1 MSTRRAILP
10 TPSSV
15 SGSRGGVRRWCSVA
29 ILAAVASIGGAQPV
43 PSTGDLL
50 SLYAPAVLARGRS
63 VTGISVPVAHAL
75 NPALTGADERLSFDF
90 GYTALAPTR
99 SGEKG
104 LGNVVNAAA
113 TIPTRIG
120 VWGFSAHYFGS
131 ELPALHV
138 GPLGA
143 LHASFAKELYPQVYL
158 GAGLGVQVGEDPL
171 APKGEQEWAWGGGL
185 DLGFLHRPG
194 QLGPIKDLAWG
205 VTMRGIGKGITEPL
219 DGYRVYAPAFTP
231 AIGVSLTPLHTRDIA
246 FSTGVDLWAPTFQ
259 SLRGEVA
266 AALSISDFLRIFGY
280 YPFALVGHRP
290 DDEEFS
296 PRFGFSFKFGFG
308 LPETM
313 RLVGYGERDFS
324 RGEIAIHTAAAPLR
338 DQIWGLG
345 LGTTVSLGIIDE
357 DPPEV
362 SIDSDDVEYRSPNL
376 DGVQDDLTLPI
387 SITDRGLVAGYL
399 LMVEDEAGNLVRTIR
414 NKDGG
419 VEPGGVEGA
428 VGRLLATKEQIDI
441 PETLRWDGRSSG
453 GQVVDDGA
461 YHYYLEAWDDSGNRA
476 RSALRTVV
484 IDTEPPRASLRA
496 TDLVFSP
503 NDDGNKDTIAIQ
515 QEFSPEDQWQ
525 AKLVDPAGITV
536 IAYDWAVDPPAT
548 LVWDGRRDDGTLAAD
563 GVYTY
568 QLLGTDRAGN
578 SAEVR
583 LPNIIINTAATPIAV
598 RATDSDISP
607 NDDGQ
612 DDSARY
618 LLEVPVTAGVER
630 WELAVR
636 NPSGQVV
643 RLYSG
648 AAPVPDEVTFDG
660 RDDAG
665 RALPEGIYQ
674 AQLDLTYENGNR
686 PSAVAPELLI
696 DLTAPA
702 ATVKASLAVFSPDGD
717 GNKDT
722 VTIFQET
729 FDEALWTGVV
739 SAANGDEVRTLT
751 WRGTP
756 EGTFTWDGR
765 RTDGL
770 PASDGTYYYLLEARD
785 SAGNV
790 GRSNAVEL
798 TIDTADTPVFL
809 ATNATHFSPNADGVA
824 DHIKLLPRL
833 EDTEG
838 VERWTLL
845 VEAGRGAGDSGGPVR
860 SLADRGSVP
869 EQIIWDG
876 LDDSGNRSPDG
887 NYFATLQVF
896 YVKGNDPD
904 ASSPSFVLDT
914 GYPEAELTA
923 DSLLLSPDGDGQR
936 DEIFIDQSSTPEDTW
951 EGEIAG
957 ENGQVVRTFFWKGE
971 LDAFSWDGTDENGNL
986 VADGFYTYRVTGR
999 DFAGNAATAVL
1010 EGIEVDSRP
1019 TTLFATIDTE
1029 GFSPNGDNV
1038 RDTQAVG
1045 IVLGLADGVQSWEIE
1060 FAHAERGVQRA
1071 MGGTGAVP
1079 ERVVWD
1085 GLTDSGAGAPEGAY
1099 NAEVSVSYAK
1109 GNRPTAR
1116 TAAFQLDR
1124 TAPRITLDLSPQPF
1138 SPDNDGVD
1146 DELAMSIEVEDI
1158 SPLSGWSMTITDP
1171 QGALFATFSGRGA
1184 PSSEIIW
1191 DGLSDNGEL
1200 VQSALDYPVALAVSD
1215 ALGNTAIVNDA
1226 IAVDVLVI
1234 RDGDKLKIRVASI
1247 TFPPN
1252 SADLSLVSGRAAEL
1266 NARTIVR
1273 LGEIFTKNRSY
1284 TILIEGHANSVLYAD
1299 PEAAAREQ
1307 RDTLLPLSAAR
1318 AEAVRRELVAL
1329 GVSVQRIS
1337 TDGVGGANP
1346 VVPFSDEQNRW
1357 KNRRVEFILT
1367 GRGS

>member
-1 MSTRRAILP
+1 M
-10 TPSSV
+10 
-15 SGSRGGVRRWCSVA
+15 RWCSAA
-29 ILAAVASIGGAQPV
+29 ILAAVASLAGAQTV

-50 SLYAPAVLARGRS
+50 SLYAPAVLAGGRS
-63 VTGISVPVAHAL
+63 ATAVSVPVAHVL
-75 NPALTGADERLSFDF
+75 NPALTAADERISFDF
-90 GYTALAPTR
+90 GYIALAPTR
-99 SGEKG
+99 SGDKG

-131 ELPALHV
+131 ELPALQI

-143 LHASFAKELYPQVYL
+143 LHASFAKELYPQLFL
-158 GAGLGVQVGEDPL
+158 GAGLGLQVGEDPL
-171 APKGEQEWAWGGGL
+171 APEGEQEWAWGGGL
-185 DLGFLHRPG
+185 DLGLLHRPG
-194 QLGPIKDLAWG
+194 EVGPIKDLAWG
-205 VTMRGIGKGITEPL
+205 LAMRGIGKGISEPL

-231 AIGVSLTPLHTRDIA
+231 ALGVSLTPLHTKDIA
-246 FSTGVDLWAPTFQ
+246 FSTSVDLWAPTFQ
-259 SLRGEVA
+259 SLRGEVGA
-266 AALSISDFLRIFGY
+266 AISIRDFLRIAAY

-296 PRFGFSFKFGFG
+296 PRFGFSLRIGFG

-313 RLVGYGERDFS
+313 QLVGYGERDWS
-324 RGEIAIHTAAAPLR
+324 RGEIAIHTAAGPLR

-345 LGTTVSLGIIDE
+345 LGTTVSLGILDDE
-357 DPPEV
+357 PPTV
-362 SIDSDDVEYRSPNL
+362 AIDSDDVEYRSPNL

-387 SITDRGLVAGYL
+387 TITDSGLIAGYM

-414 NKDGG
+414 NKDAAPESGG
-419 VEPGGVEGA
+419 VGGA
-428 VGRLLATKEQIDI
+428 VDRLLATKEQIDI
-441 PETLRWDGRSSG
+441 PDNLRWDGRSSG
-453 GQVVDDGA
+453 GQVVPDGA

-476 RSALRTVV
+476 RSSLRTVV
-484 IDTEPPRASLRA
+484 IDTVPPQASVRAA
-496 TDLVFSP
+496 ELVFSP
-503 NDDGNKDTIAIQ
+503 NDDGNKDTITIQ
-515 QEFSPEDQWQ
+515 QEFSPEDRWE
-525 AKLVDPAGITV
+525 AKLVDPAGIEVMT
-536 IAYDWAVDPPAT
+536 YEWGMDPPTT
-548 LVWDGRRDDGTLAAD
+548 LVWDGSRGDGTVAAD
-563 GVYTY
+563 GVYSY
-568 QLLGTDRAGN
+568 RLFGSDRAGN

-583 LPNIIINTAATPIAV
+583 LSNIIINTQATPIALRV
-598 RATDSDISP
+598 TDSDISP

-612 DDSARY
+612 DDAARY
-618 LLEVPVTAGVER
+618 LLDVPVRTGVER
-630 WELAVR
+630 WELSVR

-674 AQLDLTYENGNR
+674 AQLDLTYTNGNQ
-686 PSAVAPELLI
+686 PSAAAPELLI

-722 VTIFQET
+722 VTFFQET
-729 FDEALWTGVV
+729 FDEAEWNGLI
-739 SAANGDEVRTLT
+739 SAANGEAVRTLT

-756 EGTFTWDGR
+756 EGSFTWDGR

-770 PASDGTYYYLLEARD
+770 PAPDGIYYYVLEARD

-809 ATNATHFSPNADGVA
+809 TTNATHFSPNADGVA

-838 VERWTLL
+838 VERWTLS
-845 VEAGRGAGDSGGPVR
+845 VEAGRGAGASAGTVR
-860 SLADRGSVP
+860 TLSDRGSVP

-876 LDDSGNRSPDG
+876 LDDAGDRSPDG
-887 NYFATLQVF
+887 NYFAVLQV
-896 YVKGNDPD
+896 YYLKGNNPET
-904 ASSPSFVLDT
+904 SSPTFVIDT
-914 GYPEAELTA
+914 RYPEAELTA
-923 DSLLLSPDGDGQR
+923 ESLLLSPDGDGQR
-936 DEIFIDQSSTPEDTW
+936 DEIFVNQSSSLEDTW
-951 EGEIAG
+951 EGEIASDGG
-957 ENGQVVRTFFWKGE
+957 EVVRTLFWKGE
-971 LDAFSWDGTDENGNL
+971 LEDFSWDGTDENGNL
-986 VADGFYTYRVTGR
+986 VRDGFYVYRVTGR
-999 DFAGNAATAVL
+999 DLAGNAATAVL

-1045 IVLGLADGVQSWEIE
+1045 IVLGLSEGVQSWEIQ

-1099 NAEVSVSYAK
+1099 VAEVSVRYTK
-1109 GNRPTAR
+1109 GNHPSAQTP
-1116 TAAFQLDR
+1116 AFQLDR
-1124 TAPRITLDLSPQPF
+1124 TPPRITLDLSPQPF

-1146 DELAMSIEVEDI
+1146 DELAMDIEVQDI

-1184 PSSEIIW
+1184 PSSRIIW
-1191 DGLSDNGEL
+1191 DGLSDSGEL

-1215 ALGNTAIVNDA
+1215 ELGNTAIVNAA
-1226 IAVDVLVI
+1226 ITVDVLII
-1234 RDGDKLKIRVASI
+1234 RDGDKLKIQVASI

-1252 SADLSLVSGRAAEL
+1252 SADLSLVTGRAAEL

-1273 LGEIFTKNRSY
+1273 LGEIFTRNRTY
-1284 TILIEGHANSVLYAD
+1284 TILIEGHANSVLYRD

-1318 AEAVRRELVAL
+1318 AEAVKRELVAL
-1329 GVSVQRIS
+1329 GVSGGRI
-1337 TDGVGGANP
+1337 TTEGVGGASP

-1367 GRGS
+1367 GRGA